1 MKTTQVVILM
11 YLLGVA
17 LPLTATVRTVSND
30 PAIPAQ
36 FTTTVEGGNTSF
48 NAAQT
53 ASLPGDTIYIYGT
66 RFSYGTIT
74 ISKRLVVIGAGYG
87 PNNQFGQPTRVD
99 NLSFFRD
106 GSTDPSGSI
115 ITGLLVSSNI
125 NCTGT
130 LATNNI
136 TVFRNRINSFIYT
149 YVNSSIL
156 GSGWNI
162 YNNIVNGIY
171 GGASSRT
178 SSSSSNVLIA
188 NNIITSG
195 VFNFNS
201 GTILIDHN
209 VFIGSSNLS
218 SVWNAVITNNI
229 FVRSS
234 GTIFS
239 NEVVFCTFNK
249 NISNQNT
256 IGAASSYNPTNV
268 FEATFLGTGGGAN
281 SGSGNLTGTNP
292 LFVNVPDNNNYSN
305 TYNYRLQSSSPGKNY
320 ATDGTDVGIYGG
332 SYPFPSGGD
341 PGSGF
346 DTSPMPPIPQVTAVN
361 IQNATIAPN
370 GTLNVQVQG
379 RVNN

>member
-1 MKTTQVVILM
+1 MKALINPV
-11 YLLGVA
+11 LLFVSFA
-17 LPLTATVRTVSND
+17 SLATVRTVSND
-30 PAIPAQ
+30 PALPAQ
-36 FTTTVEGGNTSF
+36 FTTTAEGGNTSF

-53 ASLPGDTIYIYGT
+53 ASSPGDTIYIYGT
-66 RFSYGTIT
+66 RFSYGNLT

-87 PNNQFGQPTRVD
+87 PNNQFGQPTRIG

-106 GSTDPSGSI
+106 GSTDASGSVI
-115 ITGLLVSSNI
+115 AGLLISN
-125 NCTGT
+125 NVDCSGT

-136 TVFRNRINSFIYT
+136 TIFRIRTNYIYT
-149 YVNSSIL
+149 YVNGSTL
-156 GSGWNI
+156 GSGWTI
-162 YNNIVNGIY
+162 YNNIINSIS

-178 SSSSSNVLIA
+178 SSSSTNILIA
-188 NNIITSG
+188 NNIITSSITY
-195 VFNFNS
+195 FNHN
-201 GTILIDHN
+201 TIIVDHN
-209 VFIGSSNLS
+209 VFLGSSNLS
-218 SVWNAVITNNI
+218 SMWNALITNNI

-234 GTIFS
+234 S
-239 NEVVFCTFNK
+239 NVFNGEVVFCTFNK

-268 FEATFLGTGGGAN
+268 FEATYLGAGGGAN

-292 LFVNVPDNNNYSN
+292 LFVNVPNNDTYNI

-332 SYPFPSGGD
+332 SYPFPQGGD

-361 IQNATIAPN
+361 IQNTTIAPN

>member
-1 MKTTQVVILM
+1 MKTLFNLV
-11 YLLGVA
+11 LLFVSFA
-17 LPLTATVRTVSND
+17 SLATVRTVSND
-30 PAIPAQ
+30 PALPAQ
-36 FTTTVEGGNTSF
+36 FTTTGEGGNTSF

-53 ASLPGDTIYIYGT
+53 ASSPGDTIYIYGT

-99 NLSFFRD
+99 NVSFFRD
-106 GSTDPSGSI
+106 GSTDPSGSVI
-115 ITGLLVSSNI
+115 AGLLISNSV

-136 TVFRNRINSFIYT
+136 TIFRNRINSHIYT
-149 YVNSSIL
+149 YLSSSNL

-162 YNNIVNGIY
+162 YNNIVNTIY

-188 NNIITSG
+188 NNLTSG
-195 VFNFNS
+195 VYNFNA
-201 GTILIDHN
+201 GTIIIDHN
-209 VFIGSSNLS
+209 VFIGSSNLGNL
-218 SVWNAVITNNI
+218 WNAVITNNI

-239 NEVVFCTFNK
+239 GEVVFCTFNK

-256 IGAASSYNPTNV
+256 IGAASQYNPTNV
-268 FEATFLGTGGGAN
+268 FEATFLGAGGGSN

-292 LFVNVPDNNNYSN
+292 LFVNVPDNNTYNI

>member
-1 MKTTQVVILM
+1 MKTLINFV
-11 YLLGVA
+11 LLLISFA
-17 LPLTATVRTVSND
+17 TLATVRTVSND
-30 PAIPAQ
+30 PALPAQ

-53 ASLPGDTIYIYGT
+53 ASSPGDTIYIYGT
-66 RFSYGTIT
+66 RFSYGTLT

-87 PNNQFGQPTRVD
+87 PNNQFGQPTRVG
-99 NLSFFRD
+99 NVSFFRD
-106 GSTDPSGSI
+106 GSTDPSGSVI
-115 ITGLLVSSNI
+115 AGLLISSQV

-136 TVFRNRINSFIYT
+136 TLFRNSINNYIYM
-149 YVNSSIL
+149 YLNSSNL

-162 YNNIVNGIY
+162 YNNIVYAIS
-171 GGASSRT
+171 GGALSRT
-178 SSSSSNVLIA
+178 SSSSSNALIA
-188 NNIITSG
+188 NNIVMNQIQS
-195 VFNFNS
+195 FSS
-201 GTILIDHN
+201 GTIVIDHN
-209 VFIGSSNLS
+209 VFLGSTNLS
-218 SVWNAVITNNI
+218 NIWNATITNNI

-234 GTIFS
+234 GNIFGG
-239 NEVVFCTFNK
+239 EVVFCTFNK

-292 LFVNVPDNNNYSN
+292 LFVNVPNND
-305 TYNYRLQSSSPGKNY
+305 TYDITYDYRLQSASPGKNF

-332 SYPFPSGGD
+332 SYPFPSGGAA
-341 PGSGF
+341 GSGF
-346 DTSPMPPIPQVTAVN
+346 DTSPTPPIPQVTAVN